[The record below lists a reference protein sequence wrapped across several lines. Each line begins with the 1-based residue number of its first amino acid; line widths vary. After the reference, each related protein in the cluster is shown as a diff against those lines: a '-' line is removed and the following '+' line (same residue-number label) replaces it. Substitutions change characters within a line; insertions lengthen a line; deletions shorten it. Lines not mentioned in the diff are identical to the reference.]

1 MLLPY
6 GGAATSHQHVPEATA
21 PRSFGAGPNSSSSN
35 SIDDEAVMSE
45 DEDDDL
51 FESRRPANLHLKG
64 TKSPREAFGKRMLV
78 LQGEDCGDV
87 EPTTDTEMTSPP
99 RESELQAMQESAS
112 KSKSSKSPVMHA
124 DRLRRPSGGRSS
136 NSAAFFKSVLAGP
149 THDVAPPRAVRV
161 MAAPPPN
168 GLPRDTETILGV
180 ASARIKV
187 VARAHDDDIF
197 SASGKAGAWPGIES
211 SNHEQSK
218 VTREAHIITLS
229 VNPMERGQGLGA
241 RLLDHLL
248 EECKR
253 RTAGPRK
260 VTAEGTAEEGRR
272 QHDDAPMRTF
282 LEVHPSNSAALG
294 LYETR
299 GFKKIQG
306 RKGVI
311 KGFYRGDARI
321 PASVRLQ
328 VGGADAIRLERLDR
342 P

>member
-1 MLLPY
+1 
-6 GGAATSHQHVPEATA
+6 
-21 PRSFGAGPNSSSSN
+21 
-35 SIDDEAVMSE
+35 
-45 DEDDDL
+45 
-51 FESRRPANLHLKG
+51 
-64 TKSPREAFGKRMLV
+64 
-78 LQGEDCGDV
+78 
-87 EPTTDTEMTSPP
+87 
-99 RESELQAMQESAS
+99 
-112 KSKSSKSPVMHA
+112 
-124 DRLRRPSGGRSS
+124 
-136 NSAAFFKSVLAGP
+136 
-149 THDVAPPRAVRV
+149 

-168 GLPRDTETILGV
+168 GLPRDTEAILGV

-187 VARAHDDDIF
+187 VARSHDDDIF
-197 SASGKAGAWPGIES
+197 STGAGSAWPGIES
-211 SNHEQSK
+211 STHEQSK

-229 VNPMERGQGLGA
+229 VNPMERGSGLGA

-260 VTAEGTAEEGRR
+260 TGTGADDGRR

-282 LEVHPSNSAALG
+282 LEVHPSNESALG
-294 LYETR
+294 LYESR
-299 GFKKIQG
+299 GFHRIQG
-306 RKGVI
+306 RKGVV